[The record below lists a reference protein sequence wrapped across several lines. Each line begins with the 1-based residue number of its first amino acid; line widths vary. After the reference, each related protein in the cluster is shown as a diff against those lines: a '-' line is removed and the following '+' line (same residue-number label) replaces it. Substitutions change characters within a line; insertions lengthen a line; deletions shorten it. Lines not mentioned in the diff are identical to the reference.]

1 MSRRSVLSRVIAGA
15 GIGTAGLATLGVLAA
30 AGTAAWVARVVITP
44 PKHRTEDI
52 RVLGYRD
59 RTITLSAT
67 DDMRLPGRYSFWF
80 NGARGHLRL
89 GEILSQTPG
98 MVTRELLGVD
108 LGDLADAERGYLGG
122 WIYLSPDDLD
132 VEYESVSIPTP
143 VGPAPAW
150 LIPADAASSRW
161 AIIVHGRG
169 VRRAEGLRAVESFRA
184 AGYTTL
190 LVSYRNDGDAPSSSD
205 GRYALG
211 DTEWQDVDA
220 AIVWAIDRGASD
232 VVLMGWSMGGA
243 TVLQAATR
251 SSHAATIRGLV
262 LESPV
267 IDWVAT
273 LDYQGGERGLPGPIR
288 RAVYRLLSARLGHW
302 VTGQSQPIDLSRLD
316 FVRRADEL
324 QLPILLL
331 HSADDGFV
339 PVTASR
345 ALAEARPDIV
355 TYEEFTVA
363 RHTKLWNYDA
373 ARWNGAITAWL
384 NRLREPI
391 AHTGRSRRR

>member
-30 AGTAAWVARVVITP
+30 AGTTAWVARVVVTP

-67 DDMRLPGRYSFWF
+67 DDTRLPGRYSFWF

-232 VVLMGWSMGGA
+232 VVLMGW
-243 TVLQAATR
+243 
-251 SSHAATIRGLV
+251 
-262 LESPV
+262 
-267 IDWVAT
+267 VAT

-345 ALAEARPDIV
+345 ALAEERPDIV